1 MNYVTTME
9 FIRKEIQG
17 RIYIYIYIYIFL
29 ILNYNSEIVQFL
41 LLKDLSILPITQVVM
56 LLF

>member
-17 RIYIYIYIYIFL
+17 RIYIYIYIYIYISNIKL
-29 ILNYNSEIVQFL
+29 
-41 LLKDLSILPITQVVM
+41 
-56 LLF
+56 